1 MRNLVIALA
10 LMMPVISN
18 AAPPGTL
25 ISADPVVET
34 PGGTQAWRVRYWT
47 TSDRGAE
54 IEVTGMVVAPREA
67 MPQRPRPVLAWAH
80 GTSGVVEKCAPTL
93 LNFFGVTPGLTES
106 IRRGY
111 VVVAPDYP
119 GLGSAMPH
127 PYLVGTSTAHSVL
140 DAVRAARSIPGA
152 AAGSRFAVWGES
164 QGGHAALWTGQL
176 ARSYA
181 PDLQLMGVAAA
192 APPTDL
198 VENLRAGSDPSV
210 RAFLTAFTAY
220 SWSQHFNAPLSTLGN
235 RSTQGVITRIAQN
248 NCIVLGKKPKLGTM
262 LGVLVLKR
270 DLKNVDLGKIQPWA
284 RISRQNSVNAR
295 DYGVP
300 FLIAQNPKDVIVG
313 PAVTLAFA
321 RKLCRNGARVRYIS
335 ITGQGH
341 ETSASDS
348 AVPTLLGQRIDPR
361 SLGADEHACE
371 PGVCRHVRP
380 RAAAVAC
387 QENQFLGRD
396 RRRNPPDS
404 GDRRSRPDEAVAV
417 CL

>member
-1 MRNLVIALA
+1 MRVLIAL
-10 LMMPVISN
+10 LPVAVLTCTGVM
-18 AAPPGTL
+18 AAAPGTL
-25 ISADPVVET
+25 VSADPVVET

-54 IEVTGMVVAPREA
+54 IEVTGMVIAPREA
-67 MPQRPRPVLAWAH
+67 IPQEPRPVVAWAH
-80 GTSGVVEKCAPTL
+80 GTSGVVEKCAPSNAP
-93 LNFFGVTPGLTES
+93 NFFAATPGATDA

-111 VVVAPDYP
+111 VFVAPDYP
-119 GLGSAMPH
+119 GLGTNMPH
-127 PYLVGTSTAHSVL
+127 PYLVGTSTGHAVL

-152 AAGSRFAVWGES
+152 ASGNRFAVWGES

-198 VENLRAGSDPSV
+198 VENLRAGSDPSI

-220 SWSQHFNAPLSTLGN
+220 SWSQHFNAPLSTLGG
-235 RSTQGVITRIAQN
+235 RSTQGVITRLAQN
-248 NCIVLGKKPKLGTM
+248 NCIVLGKKAKLGTM
-262 LGVLVLKR
+262 LGVLVLRR
-270 DLKNVDLGKIQPWA
+270 DLKNVDLGRIQPWG
-284 RISRQNSVNAR
+284 RIARQNSPSAR

-313 PAVTLAFA
+313 PAVTLAFT

-341 ETSASDS
+341 ETSARDTT
-348 AVPTLLGQRIDPR
+348 APTLDWIDARFAGKPAR
-361 SLGADEHACE
+361 TDCGKI
-371 PGVCRHVRP
+371 
-380 RAAAVAC
+380 
-387 QENQFLGRD
+387 
-396 RRRNPPDS
+396 
-404 GDRRSRPDEAVAV
+404 
-417 CL
+417 